1 MIEIGPIKSTEI
13 DEAVVPPRPNLKPT
27 TRNSEFFS
35 ARMRV
40 SLAEANATDL
50 PNVRERAL
58 RAAAAWQEMYEKA
71 QQFEKRQALRASAPP
86 L

>member
-1 MIEIGPIKSTEI
+1 MIEIRPIESTEI
-13 DEAVVPPRPNLKPT
+13 DEAVILPRPNLKPT
-27 TRNSEFFS
+27 GRNSALFLT
-35 ARMRV
+35 RMRA

-71 QQFEKRQALRASAPP
+71 QQFERRQTR
-86 L
+86 

>member
-1 MIEIGPIKSTEI
+1 MIEFRPIESTEV
-13 DEAVVPPRPNLKPT
+13 DEAAVLPRANLKPA
-27 TRNSEFFS
+27 TRNSAFFL
-35 ARMRV
+35 ARMRA

-71 QQFEKRQALRASAPP
+71 QQFEGRQAR
-86 L
+86 